1 MKQKLNKYCSIIFS
15 VVIAIVVIAM
25 FYLDLFYL
33 ASIILILYICIDI
46 YFNNKYKSIEDSNK
60 KLVVDIKNNINDN
73 ISNMSYPISL
83 INENG
88 DIIWFNK
95 KLKDILNIEDLSNH
109 NIISVARSLD
119 LQKLLKCDKDLR
131 QRIKINKSIYN
142 IYANNVSSE
151 NSKRKVFMVYFIE
164 VNNLRDFYSTKE
176 SVMLIEVDNLTDALD
191 TADESDRPM
200 IVAEVEKAI
209 NSYAQKMKAM
219 IVKYEYN
226 KYVLSIQDK
235 YINDEINCKFNILDE
250 ISNIDRGNKIEVTL
264 SVGVGSG
271 GTTPQE
277 NYNNALTAKE
287 LALGRGGDQVVVKNN
302 EKISFFG
309 GNTREIEKRT
319 RVRARVIA
327 QALKELMFES
337 SNLFIMGH
345 KNPDM
350 DCLGASIGLWAI
362 AKQLGK
368 NCSIIL
374 DDDTNAIEYYMAK
387 LKNDNKYDNVFINSV
402 EAEKLINDKTLL
414 IIVDVHNKGYV
425 QNFSI
430 SEKINRKIIIDHHR
444 RSTDIIE
451 GALLN
456 YIEVYASST
465 SELVTELIQYMVQK
479 PRMNKLEAEG
489 LLAGIFMDTKNFQFK
504 SGVRTFDAAAFLRSL
519 GADTV
524 EVKKMFTDSLEDY
537 LVIADTIKTAKV
549 SDGIAI
555 AISPNE
561 TEGTV
566 IVARAADEL
575 LSISGIIGCFVL
587 SERKDSVIISGRSSG
602 DINVQVILEELGGGG
617 HMNMAG
623 ATVKGEM
630 QEVLQQLQGV
640 IEKHYNITFKE

>member
-15 VVIAIVVIAM
+15 VVIAIVVIVM